1 MLLKRFIAMGVLS
14 TLCSGIIPL
23 AAFATDGTKDSEDAV
38 DTVDTADSV
47 DSTDSSASGSE
58 DLKDS
63 KDSVDDNSSSGDQ
76 SDDSVSDAESDVKAE
91 DTEGDDEV
99 KDELDDVDE
108 DVTEGDDETLETTE
122 GTTITSED
130 VSEDSMS
137 TTMVQDLEDA
147 SSSGEAPDQF
157 YLAVMWGYFGSDQ
170 PTLSE
175 TTWDGTIVINNV
187 AESGVFSRP
196 VKTLMF
202 ERQQDSIDFANTTV
216 NQTVFNSSILNMT
229 DGILFKVRTD
239 LSGTD
244 AGKVSFS
251 TAYSP
256 DVSAA
261 YLDDLYTA
269 GSAVFVYG
277 DYKVV
282 MKVMTRDEWIS
293 AHSDHDTSGRSKP
306 TDSESGSWYEKYMNV
321 SLDHNFV
328 SGYKDSEGHLTGEI
342 GPADSLTRFQL
353 FKILYELSAELNMGV
368 ATTACDPETVATTST
383 TDWMGEL
390 WARGYVQCIEDSG
403 VSVTLLDSIG
413 SEVSVGQEP
422 AQRAEVVVTAF
433 EMLGLDASGAADTT
447 LSDVASSG
455 LGVTYV
461 DMIDKAVELGVLSG
475 YPDGTFKPY
484 ATVNRAE
491 MFKMVT
497 LFYEVLAL

>member
-14 TLCSGIIPL
+14 TLCSGIVPL
-23 AAFATDGTKDSEDAV
+23 AAFATDDGANDSVDAVNAV
-38 DTVDTADSV
+38 DTTDSV
-47 DSTDSSASGSE
+47 DSTDSSGSDSE
-58 DLKDS
+58 DL
-63 KDSVDDNSSSGDQ
+63 KDSVDDNSGSADQ
-76 SDDSVSDAESDVKAE
+76 SDDAVSDAESDVKAE

-99 KDELDDVDE
+99 KDDLDDVDE
-108 DVTEGDDETLETTE
+108 DVTEGDDETLETAE

-137 TTMVQDLEDA
+137 TTMIQDLEDA

-170 PTLSE
+170 PTLPE
-175 TTWDGTIVINNV
+175 TSWDGTIVINNE
-187 AESGVFSRP
+187 AGAGVFSRP

-202 ERQQDSIDFANTTV
+202 ERQQDSIDFSSTTV
-216 NQTVFNSSILNMT
+216 NETAFNSSILNMT

-239 LSGTD
+239 LSSTD

-269 GSAVFVYG
+269 GAAEFVYG
-277 DYKVV
+277 EYKVV

-293 AHSDHDTSGRSKP
+293 AHSDHNTSGRSKP

-328 SGYKDSEGHLTGEI
+328 NGYKDSEGHLTGEI

-368 ATTACDPETVATTST
+368 ASTACDPETVTTTSA

-403 VSVTLLDSIG
+403 VSVTLLTFIG
-413 SEVSVGQEP
+413 SDLSVGQEP
-422 AQRAEVVVTAF
+422 AQRWEVVASAF
-433 EMLGLDASGAADTT
+433 EMLGLNASGAADTT

-455 LGVTYV
+455 LGATYV